1 MFGYV
6 FIHTARFRN
15 DGVAFN
21 FPMDLFAFTR
31 LPEVVTETDALS
43 NLPLASGFFFVL
55 FCFALLLIFLHVR
68 FKNGCTVSVL
78 STCPA
83 SLDTF

>member
-6 FIHTARFRN
+6 FIPAARFRS

-43 NLPLASGFFFVL
+43 NLPLASGFFVL
-55 FCFALLLIFLHVR
+55 FCF
-68 FKNGCTVSVL
+68 
-78 STCPA
+78 
-83 SLDTF
+83 

>member
-6 FIHTARFRN
+6 FIHTARFRS

-43 NLPLASGFFFVL
+43 NLPLASGFFLFVL
-55 FCFALLLIFLHVR
+55 FCFAFNLFTREI
-68 FKNGCTVSVL
+68 
-78 STCPA
+78 
-83 SLDTF
+83 

>member
-6 FIHTARFRN
+6 FIHTARFRS

-43 NLPLASGFFFVL
+43 NLPLASGGGFL
-55 FCFALLLIFLHVR
+55 FCFAFNLFTREI
-68 FKNGCTVSVL
+68 
-78 STCPA
+78 
-83 SLDTF
+83 

>member
-21 FPMDLFAFTR
+21 FPMDLFAFTC

-43 NLPLASGFFFVL
+43 NLPLASGFFL

>member
-1 MFGYV
+1 MFAYV
-6 FIHTARFRN
+6 FIHAARFRS

-21 FPMDLFAFTR
+21 FQMDLFVFTR
-31 LPEVVTETDALS
+31 LPEEVRETDALS
-43 NLPLASGFFFVL
+43 NLPLASGVF
-55 FCFALLLIFLHVR
+55 FCFVLLLIFLHVR

>member
-1 MFGYV
+1 MFGCV
-6 FIHTARFRN
+6 FIHTARFRS

-43 NLPLASGFFFVL
+43 NLPLASGFFFL
-55 FCFALLLIFLHVR
+55 FCFAFNLFTREI
-68 FKNGCTVSVL
+68 
-78 STCPA
+78 
-83 SLDTF
+83 

>member
-43 NLPLASGFFFVL
+43 NLPLASGVFFVL
-55 FCFALLLIFLHVR
+55 FCFAFNLFTREI
-68 FKNGCTVSVL
+68 
-78 STCPA
+78 
-83 SLDTF
+83 

>member
-6 FIHTARFRN
+6 FIHAARFRS

-31 LPEVVTETDALS
+31 LPEVVTETDAPS
-43 NLPLASGFFFVL
+43 NLPLASGFFVL
-55 FCFALLLIFLHVR
+55 FCF
-68 FKNGCTVSVL
+68 
-78 STCPA
+78 
-83 SLDTF
+83 

>member
-1 MFGYV
+1 MFGCV

-43 NLPLASGFFFVL
+43 NLPLASGVFVL
-55 FCFALLLIFLHVR
+55 FCFAFNLFTREI
-68 FKNGCTVSVL
+68 
-78 STCPA
+78 
-83 SLDTF
+83 

>member
-6 FIHTARFRN
+6 FIHAARFRS

-21 FPMDLFAFTR
+21 FQMDLFVFTR
-31 LPEVVTETDALS
+31 LPEVVRETDALS
-43 NLPLASGFFFVL
+43 NLPLASGFFCFV
-55 FCFALLLIFLHVR
+55 LLLIFLHVR

>member
-6 FIHTARFRN
+6 FIHTARFRS

-43 NLPLASGFFFVL
+43 NLPLASGGF
-55 FCFALLLIFLHVR
+55 FCFVLLLIFLHVR